1 MFFVGKGYCD
11 QKLFVL
17 NIYEIVNESTSSFAY
32 LIDLYDIWHAR
43 QEHLNSS
50 YAFKLKNL
58 GIIKLH
64 DKQTRKCEICVES
77 KITKKTCYPVQR
89 QYEPLGLIHT
99 NLVDLKQHVTR
110 GGKSY
115 LVTFIDDFS
124 RYTKIYLVRN
134 KNKAFNMFLIYKVEV
149 ENQLNKKIKR
159 VRSDRGGEYTLF
171 KDFSKNE
178 GITHEV
184 ILPHSPSQ
192 TE

>member
-77 KITKKTCYPVQR
+77 KITKKTCM
-89 QYEPLGLIHT
+89 T
-99 NLVDLKQHVTR
+99 
-110 GGKSY
+110 
-115 LVTFIDDFS
+115 
-124 RYTKIYLVRN
+124 
-134 KNKAFNMFLIYKVEV
+134 
-149 ENQLNKKIKR
+149 
-159 VRSDRGGEYTLF
+159 
-171 KDFSKNE
+171 
-178 GITHEV
+178 
-184 ILPHSPSQ
+184 
-192 TE
+192 